1 MGYLWSLLPTLPYSD
16 LLYIL
21 LAYWSSSLSFL
32 SVVVVHDDISILLYR
47 SLWSFSLIVP
57 YPSSASSSSSS
68 ILIHFPIIYSPS
80 TYPLLSSILA
90 PRTFPIFSDHGSY
103 PYLLIFSCSIIIA
116 RSSYFAIVSIF
127 CPSSSVLHII
137 TYRSSSIGLH
147 ETSSNVWD
155 LSVDPEYLW
164 AIETISMSPLHIQPL
179 KSLRLW
185 H

>member
-1 MGYLWSLLPTLPYSD
+1 MISSSFSVVPCDHSHWLLPIYFFFFHLR
-16 LLYIL
+16 L
-21 LAYWSSSLSFL
+21 LASSTLITAVVLYSHLLRCFFLLGSSLIF
-32 SVVVVHDDISILLYR
+32 SIFYDHA
-47 SLWSFSLIVP
+47 S
-57 YPSSASSSSSS
+57 YPS
-68 ILIHFPIIYSPS
+68 YPS
-80 TYPLLSSILA
+80 
-90 PRTFPIFSDHGSY
+90 
-103 PYLLIFSCSIIIA
+103 LLIFSSSIIIA
-116 RSSYFAIVSIF
+116 RSYHSSLSS
-127 CPSSSVLHII
+127 PSSVLLSLYLHII